1 MWLKTAILLTFAALL
16 ASLAS
21 GLFFLMKDQGST
33 RRTLHSLGV
42 RITLAGIM
50 MGLVGYGLAAGKL
63 RSQAPWTAELQRI
76 QEAGEPQPSQN
87 VDEQEQAHPDDV
99 DKVPVPG

>member
-1 MWLKTAILLTFAALL
+1 MWLKTAILLVFAALL

-21 GLFFLMKDQGST
+21 GLFFLLKDQGST

-50 MGLVGYGLAAGKL
+50 MALIGYGLVTGKL

-76 QEAGEPQPSQN
+76 QETGEHQQSN
-87 VDEQEQAHPDDV
+87 DVDEQE
-99 DKVPVPG
+99 